1 MIPEEIT
8 LENFLSYKGVA
19 KIDFRKIHSVV
30 IIGDNGAG
38 KSSILDG
45 MTYALFGVAR
55 GTSKSGDNSDRLIST
70 GEQYLKTDFI
80 FSVDGTQYNVIRK
93 RDKIKQSTELELFKK
108 DDDEWKNISKSTIKA
123 TQELIHS
130 IIKAN
135 YELFVSSVMIMQGR
149 ADNFTRKD
157 PSERKELLYD
167 ILNLNIYEKLC
178 DLARDKRKEILSKIE
193 SLKVLIEPMKESLDK
208 RLILEKELSELKDS
222 VREKEDKIKD
232 LKTKLSETSTKLEI
246 AKEEMV
252 RKSNILER
260 LKREEENFKSL
271 TEEKDKYIKQ
281 INEAQ
286 KIILLQNEIETNYQR
301 FISYLERERKMA
313 ESFENKVRVEK
324 EIDELKKKISDE
336 EHELSLKQAELDK
349 EKSIYM
355 SEKDK
360 FITINLKVHSVQSE
374 LKELERIRAKKGEI
388 EKTLNDINLA
398 IATTEADL
406 ANLRKNLEETKIKK
420 KEIEEKIL
428 SIEKLLKEEQTLNEQ
443 LKVIKEDK
451 SKLEILNADLITES
465 GKISSLKVQIDE
477 TIKVISSLNDSLA
490 ILSKEGEI
498 KQCPVCGSN
507 LSEEK
512 RTELIL
518 NYRREIEQKKDFIED
533 AKKKIELREKN
544 IDEKEL
550 LRENLKKSILLEAE
564 LMERKACLTNARE
577 QIYSLNDEL
586 LTIKTAET
594 HYQSDITRQEN
605 KLIELYSKRTTT
617 EKQYNEY
624 LNKLL
629 AENYLL
635 TSLGELQAQLSKIRE
650 AEEKLPHVAKELLDI
665 SRKLETRD
673 FALEAREKL
682 EELQKKLYNIHYDA
696 SLHKELKSNIEN
708 FQYAEKKKK
717 LLDEKIHEK
726 EILTTAVNSLKE
738 KIDLVKK
745 EVNKLNDELK
755 LINVDES
762 QIEEIIK
769 LRDNYNREMDG
780 LLLDRDSL
788 IKMQALKEENIKSYR
803 EMEKEYISKNKEL
816 ESLLKEEKLL
826 MKASSIYGKNGIPA
840 FIIENTLP
848 EIEEKAN
855 QILDIISDGRLQVY
869 FKVESKTKKGDLKET
884 LDIEISSEGEN
895 RPYELFSG
903 GEKFKV
909 DIAIRIALSYVLA
922 NKSGAK
928 LSMLIIDEGFG
939 TQDREGIIRF
949 IECIERISNEFEK
962 IIVITHMN
970 ELKDYFESHLRVV
983 KENGISKIFFETI

>member
-8 LENFLSYKGVA
+8 LENFLSYKGVT
-19 KIDFRKIHSVV
+19 KIDFSKFHSAV

-55 GTSKSGDNSDRLIST
+55 GTSKSGDNSDRLIFT
-70 GEQYLKTDFI
+70 GEHYLKTDFL
-80 FSVDGTQYNVIRK
+80 FSVDGIQYNVIRK
-93 RDKIKQSTELELFKK
+93 RDKVKQSTELEFFKK
-108 DDDEWKNISKSTIKA
+108 NGDGWINISKSTIKA
-123 TQELIHS
+123 TQELIYS
-130 IIKAN
+130 VIKAN
-135 YELFVSSVMIMQGR
+135 YELFVSSVMIMQGK
-149 ADNFTRKD
+149 ADSFTRKD

-167 ILNLNIYEKLC
+167 ILGLNIYEKLC
-178 DLARDKRKEILSKIE
+178 NLARDKRKEVLSKID
-193 SLKVLIEPMKESLDK
+193 SLKTLIKPMKESLDK
-208 RLILEKELSELKDS
+208 QQVLEKELSELNVVIK
-222 VREKEDKIKD
+222 EKEDKIND
-232 LKTKLSETSTKLEI
+232 LKAKLTETYKKLDI
-246 AKEEMV
+246 AKQEMV
-252 RKSNILER
+252 KKSNILER
-260 LKREEENFKSL
+260 LKREEENLNSL

-324 EIDELKKKISDE
+324 EIDDLKKKISDE

-360 FITINLKVHSVQSE
+360 FMTINLKIQSVQSE

-406 ANLRKNLEETKIKK
+406 ANLRKNLEDTKIRK

-428 SIEKLLKEEQTLNEQ
+428 NIEKFLREEQTINEQ
-443 LKVIKEDK
+443 LKAIKENK
-451 SKLEILNADLITES
+451 SKLDILNADLLSES
-465 GKISSLKVQIDE
+465 GKIGSIKLQIDE
-477 TIKVISSLNDSLA
+477 TIKIISSLNESLA

-498 KQCPVCGSN
+498 KHCPVCGSN
-507 LSEEK
+507 ISEEK

-518 NYRREIEQKKDFIED
+518 NYKREIEQKKEFIED

-544 IDEKEL
+544 IIEKEL
-550 LRENLKKSILLEAE
+550 LKENLKKSILLEAE
-564 LMERKACLTNARE
+564 LMEKKASLTNARE
-577 QIYSLNDEL
+577 QTYSLNDEL
-586 LTIKTAET
+586 LSIKTAEM
-594 HYQSDITRQEN
+594 HYQSDITRQEG

-635 TSLGELQAQLSKIRE
+635 TSLGELQAQLSKVRE
-650 AEEKLPHVAKELLDI
+650 AEEKLPHVAKELLTI

-682 EELQKKLYNIHYDA
+682 DELQRKLYNIHYDA

-708 FQYAEKKKK
+708 FQYVEKKKK

-726 EILTTAVNSLKE
+726 EILTTTVNSLKE
-738 KIDLVKK
+738 KIEIVQN
-745 EVNKLNDELK
+745 EMNKLTDELK

-762 QIEEIIK
+762 LIEKIVT
-769 LRDNYNREMDG
+769 LRDSYTRETDA
-780 LLLDRDSL
+780 LLLDRDNL
-788 IKMQALKEENIKSYR
+788 IKAQALKEENIKTFK
-803 EMEKEYISKNKEL
+803 EMEKDYISKNKEL
-816 ESLLKEEKLL
+816 ENLLKDEKLL
-826 MKASSIYGKNGIPA
+826 MTASIIYGKNGIPA

-869 FKVESKTKKGDLKET
+869 FKVESKTKKGDSKET

-895 RPYELFSG
+895 RSYELFSG

-939 TQDREGIIRF
+939 TQDREGIFRF
-949 IECIERISNEFEK
+949 IECIEKITNEFEK
-962 IIVITHMN
+962 ILVITHMN
-970 ELKDYFESHLRVV
+970 ELKDYFETHLRVV
-983 KENGISKIFFETI
+983 KENGISKIYYENS

>member
-1 MIPEEIT
+1 
-8 LENFLSYKGVA
+8 
-19 KIDFRKIHSVV
+19 
-30 IIGDNGAG
+30 
-38 KSSILDG
+38 
-45 MTYALFGVAR
+45 
-55 GTSKSGDNSDRLIST
+55 
-70 GEQYLKTDFI
+70 
-80 FSVDGTQYNVIRK
+80 
-93 RDKIKQSTELELFKK
+93 
-108 DDDEWKNISKSTIKA
+108 
-123 TQELIHS
+123 
-130 IIKAN
+130 
-135 YELFVSSVMIMQGR
+135 MIMQGK
-149 ADNFTRKD
+149 ADSFTRKD

-167 ILNLNIYEKLC
+167 ILGLNIYEKLC
-178 DLARDKRKEILSKIE
+178 NLARDKRKEVLSKID
-193 SLKVLIEPMKESLDK
+193 SLKTLIKPMKESLDK
-208 RLILEKELSELKDS
+208 QQVLEKELSELNVVIK
-222 VREKEDKIKD
+222 EKEDKIND
-232 LKTKLSETSTKLEI
+232 LKAKLTETYKKLDI
-246 AKEEMV
+246 AKQEMV
-252 RKSNILER
+252 KKSNILER
-260 LKREEENFKSL
+260 LKREEENLNSL

-324 EIDELKKKISDE
+324 EIDDLKKKISDE

-360 FITINLKVHSVQSE
+360 FMTINLKIQSVQSE

-406 ANLRKNLEETKIKK
+406 ANLRKNLEDTKIRK

-428 SIEKLLKEEQTLNEQ
+428 NIEKFLREEQTINEQ
-443 LKVIKEDK
+443 LKAIKENK
-451 SKLEILNADLITES
+451 SKLDILNADLLSES
-465 GKISSLKVQIDE
+465 GKIGSIKLQIDE
-477 TIKVISSLNDSLA
+477 TIKIISSLNESLA

-498 KQCPVCGSN
+498 KHCPVCGSN
-507 LSEEK
+507 ISEEK

-518 NYRREIEQKKDFIED
+518 NYKREIEQKKEFIED

-544 IDEKEL
+544 IIEKEL
-550 LRENLKKSILLEAE
+550 LKENLKKSILLEAE
-564 LMERKACLTNARE
+564 LMEKKASLTNARE
-577 QIYSLNDEL
+577 QTYSLNDEL
-586 LTIKTAET
+586 LSIKTAEM
-594 HYQSDITRQEN
+594 HYQSDITRQEG

-635 TSLGELQAQLSKIRE
+635 TSLGELQAQLSKVRE
-650 AEEKLPHVAKELLDI
+650 AEEKLPHVAKELLTI

-682 EELQKKLYNIHYDA
+682 DELQRKLYNIHYDA

-708 FQYAEKKKK
+708 FQYVEKKKK

-726 EILTTAVNSLKE
+726 EILTTTVNSLKE
-738 KIDLVKK
+738 KIEIVQN
-745 EVNKLNDELK
+745 EMNKLTDELK

-762 QIEEIIK
+762 LIEKIVT
-769 LRDNYNREMDG
+769 LRDNYTRETDA
-780 LLLDRDSL
+780 LLLDRDNL
-788 IKMQALKEENIKSYR
+788 IKAQALKEENIKTFK
-803 EMEKEYISKNKEL
+803 EMEKDYISKNKEL
-816 ESLLKEEKLL
+816 ENLLKDEKLL
-826 MKASSIYGKNGIPA
+826 MTASIIYGKNGIPA

-869 FKVESKTKKGDLKET
+869 FKVESKTKKGDSKET

-895 RPYELFSG
+895 RSYELFSG

-939 TQDREGIIRF
+939 TQDREGIFRF
-949 IECIERISNEFEK
+949 IECIEKITNEFEK
-962 IIVITHMN
+962 ILVITHMN
-970 ELKDYFESHLRVV
+970 ELKDYFETHLRVV
-983 KENGISKIFFETI
+983 KENGISKIYYENS

>member
-8 LENFLSYKGVA
+8 LENFLSYKGVT
-19 KIDFRKIHSVV
+19 KIDFSKFHSAV

-55 GTSKSGDNSDRLIST
+55 GTSKSGDNSDRLIFT
-70 GEQYLKTDFI
+70 GEHYLKTDFL
-80 FSVDGTQYNVIRK
+80 FSVDGIQYNVIRK
-93 RDKIKQSTELELFKK
+93 RDKVKQSTELEFFKK
-108 DDDEWKNISKSTIKA
+108 NGDGWINISKSTIKA
-123 TQELIHS
+123 TQELIYS
-130 IIKAN
+130 VIKAN
-135 YELFVSSVMIMQGR
+135 YELFVSSVMIMQGK
-149 ADNFTRKD
+149 ADSFTRKD

-167 ILNLNIYEKLC
+167 ILGLNIYEKLC
-178 DLARDKRKEILSKIE
+178 NLARDKRKEVLSKID
-193 SLKVLIEPMKESLDK
+193 SLKALIKPMKESLDK
-208 RLILEKELSELKDS
+208 QQVLEKELSELNVVIK
-222 VREKEDKIKD
+222 EKEDKINY
-232 LKTKLSETSTKLEI
+232 LKAKLTETYKKLDI
-246 AKEEMV
+246 AKQEMV
-252 RKSNILER
+252 KKSNILER
-260 LKREEENFKSL
+260 LKREEENLNSL

-324 EIDELKKKISDE
+324 EIDDLKKKISDE

-360 FITINLKVHSVQSE
+360 FMTINLKIQSVQSE

-406 ANLRKNLEETKIKK
+406 ANLRKNLEDTKIRK

-428 SIEKLLKEEQTLNEQ
+428 NIEKFLREEQTINEQ
-443 LKVIKEDK
+443 LKAIKENK
-451 SKLEILNADLITES
+451 SKLDILNADLLSES
-465 GKISSLKVQIDE
+465 GKIGSIKLQIDE
-477 TIKVISSLNDSLA
+477 TIKIISSLNESLA

-498 KQCPVCGSN
+498 KHCPVCGSN
-507 LSEEK
+507 ISEEK

-518 NYRREIEQKKDFIED
+518 NYKREIEQKKEFIED

-544 IDEKEL
+544 IIEKEL
-550 LRENLKKSILLEAE
+550 LKENLKKSILLEAE
-564 LMERKACLTNARE
+564 LMEKKASLTNARE
-577 QIYSLNDEL
+577 QTYSLNDEL
-586 LTIKTAET
+586 LSIKTAEM
-594 HYQSDITRQEN
+594 HYQSDITRQEG

-635 TSLGELQAQLSKIRE
+635 TSLGELQAQLSKVRE
-650 AEEKLPHVAKELLDI
+650 AEEKLPHVAKELLTI

-682 EELQKKLYNIHYDA
+682 DELQRKLYNIHYDA

-708 FQYAEKKKK
+708 FQYVEKKKK

-726 EILTTAVNSLKE
+726 EILTTTVNSLKE
-738 KIDLVKK
+738 KIEIVQN
-745 EVNKLNDELK
+745 EMNKLTDELK

-762 QIEEIIK
+762 LIEKIVT
-769 LRDNYNREMDG
+769 LRDNYTRETDA
-780 LLLDRDSL
+780 LLLDRDNL
-788 IKMQALKEENIKSYR
+788 IKAQALKEENIKTFK
-803 EMEKEYISKNKEL
+803 EMEKDYISKNKEL
-816 ESLLKEEKLL
+816 ENLLKDEKLL
-826 MKASSIYGKNGIPA
+826 MTASIIYGKNGIPA

-869 FKVESKTKKGDLKET
+869 FKVESKTKKGDSKET

-895 RPYELFSG
+895 RSYELFSG

-939 TQDREGIIRF
+939 TQDREGIFRF
-949 IECIERISNEFEK
+949 IECIEKITNEFEK
-962 IIVITHMN
+962 ILVITHMN
-970 ELKDYFESHLRVV
+970 ELKDYFETHLRVV
-983 KENGISKIFFETI
+983 KENGISKIYYENS

>member
-8 LENFLSYKGVA
+8 LENFLSYKGVT
-19 KIDFRKIHSVV
+19 KIDFSKFHSAV

-55 GTSKSGDNSDRLIST
+55 GTSKSGDNSDRLIFT
-70 GEQYLKTDFI
+70 GEHYLKTDFL
-80 FSVDGTQYNVIRK
+80 FSVDGIQYNVIRK
-93 RDKIKQSTELELFKK
+93 RDKVKQSTELEFFKK
-108 DDDEWKNISKSTIKA
+108 NGDGWINISKSTIKA
-123 TQELIHS
+123 TQELIYS
-130 IIKAN
+130 VIKAN
-135 YELFVSSVMIMQGR
+135 YELFVSSVMIMQGK
-149 ADNFTRKD
+149 ADSFTRKD

-167 ILNLNIYEKLC
+167 ILGLNIYEKLC
-178 DLARDKRKEILSKIE
+178 NLARDKRKEVLSKID
-193 SLKVLIEPMKESLDK
+193 SLKTLIKPMKESLDK
-208 RLILEKELSELKDS
+208 QQVLEKELSELNVVIK
-222 VREKEDKIKD
+222 EKEDKIND
-232 LKTKLSETSTKLEI
+232 LKAKLTETYKKLDI
-246 AKEEMV
+246 AKQEMV
-252 RKSNILER
+252 KKSNILER
-260 LKREEENFKSL
+260 LKREEENLNSL

-324 EIDELKKKISDE
+324 EIDDLKKKISDE

-360 FITINLKVHSVQSE
+360 FMTINLKIQSVQSE

-406 ANLRKNLEETKIKK
+406 ANLRKNLEDTKIRK

-428 SIEKLLKEEQTLNEQ
+428 NIEKFLREEQTINEQ
-443 LKVIKEDK
+443 LKAIKENK
-451 SKLEILNADLITES
+451 SKLDILNADLLSES
-465 GKISSLKVQIDE
+465 GKIGSIKLQIDE
-477 TIKVISSLNDSLA
+477 TIKIISSLNESLA

-498 KQCPVCGSN
+498 KHCPVCGSN
-507 LSEEK
+507 ISEEK

-518 NYRREIEQKKDFIED
+518 NYKREIEQKKEFIED

-544 IDEKEL
+544 IIEKEL
-550 LRENLKKSILLEAE
+550 LKENLKKSILLEAE
-564 LMERKACLTNARE
+564 LMEKKASLTNARE
-577 QIYSLNDEL
+577 QTYSLNDEL
-586 LTIKTAET
+586 LSIKTAEM
-594 HYQSDITRQEN
+594 HYQSDITRQEG

-635 TSLGELQAQLSKIRE
+635 TSLGELQAQLSKVRE
-650 AEEKLPHVAKELLDI
+650 AEEKLPHVAKELLTI

-682 EELQKKLYNIHYDA
+682 DELQRKLYNIHYDA

-708 FQYAEKKKK
+708 FQYVEKKKK

-726 EILTTAVNSLKE
+726 EILTTTVNSLKE
-738 KIDLVKK
+738 KIEIVQN
-745 EVNKLNDELK
+745 EMNKLTDELK

-762 QIEEIIK
+762 LIEKIVT
-769 LRDNYNREMDG
+769 LRDNYTRETDA
-780 LLLDRDSL
+780 LLLDRDNL
-788 IKMQALKEENIKSYR
+788 IKAQALKEENIKTFK
-803 EMEKEYISKNKEL
+803 EMEKDYISKNKEL
-816 ESLLKEEKLL
+816 ENLLKDEKLL
-826 MKASSIYGKNGIPA
+826 MTASIIYGKNGIPA

-869 FKVESKTKKGDLKET
+869 FKVESKTKKGDSKET
-884 LDIEISSEGEN
+884 L
-895 RPYELFSG
+895 
-903 GEKFKV
+903 
-909 DIAIRIALSYVLA
+909 
-922 NKSGAK
+922 
-928 LSMLIIDEGFG
+928 
-939 TQDREGIIRF
+939 
-949 IECIERISNEFEK
+949 
-962 IIVITHMN
+962 
-970 ELKDYFESHLRVV
+970 
-983 KENGISKIFFETI
+983 

>member
-1 MIPEEIT
+1 MKAKLTET
-8 LENFLSYKGVA
+8 YK
-19 KIDFRKIHSVV
+19 K
-30 IIGDNGAG
+30 
-38 KSSILDG
+38 LD
-45 MTYALFGVAR
+45 
-55 GTSKSGDNSDRLIST
+55 
-70 GEQYLKTDFI
+70 
-80 FSVDGTQYNVIRK
+80 
-93 RDKIKQSTELELFKK
+93 
-108 DDDEWKNISKSTIKA
+108 
-123 TQELIHS
+123 
-130 IIKAN
+130 
-135 YELFVSSVMIMQGR
+135 
-149 ADNFTRKD
+149 
-157 PSERKELLYD
+157 
-167 ILNLNIYEKLC
+167 
-178 DLARDKRKEILSKIE
+178 
-193 SLKVLIEPMKESLDK
+193 
-208 RLILEKELSELKDS
+208 
-222 VREKEDKIKD
+222 
-232 LKTKLSETSTKLEI
+232 I
-246 AKEEMV
+246 AKQEMV
-252 RKSNILER
+252 KKSNILER
-260 LKREEENFKSL
+260 LKREEENLNSL

-324 EIDELKKKISDE
+324 EIDDLKKKISDE

-360 FITINLKVHSVQSE
+360 FMTINLKIQSVQSE

-406 ANLRKNLEETKIKK
+406 ANLRKNLEDTKIRK

-428 SIEKLLKEEQTLNEQ
+428 NIEKFLREEQTINEQ
-443 LKVIKEDK
+443 LKAIKENK
-451 SKLEILNADLITES
+451 SKLDILNADLLSES
-465 GKISSLKVQIDE
+465 GKIGSIKLQIDE
-477 TIKVISSLNDSLA
+477 TIKIISSLNESLA

-498 KQCPVCGSN
+498 KHCPVCGSN
-507 LSEEK
+507 ISEEK

-518 NYRREIEQKKDFIED
+518 NYKREIEQKKEFIED

-544 IDEKEL
+544 IIEKEL
-550 LRENLKKSILLEAE
+550 LKENLKKSILLEAE
-564 LMERKACLTNARE
+564 LMEKKASLTNARE
-577 QIYSLNDEL
+577 QTYSLNDEL
-586 LTIKTAET
+586 LSIKTAEM
-594 HYQSDITRQEN
+594 HYQSDITRQEG

-635 TSLGELQAQLSKIRE
+635 TSLGELQAQLSKVRE
-650 AEEKLPHVAKELLDI
+650 AEEKLPHVAKELLTI

-682 EELQKKLYNIHYDA
+682 DELQRKLYNIHYDA

-708 FQYAEKKKK
+708 FQYVEKKKK

-726 EILTTAVNSLKE
+726 EILTTTVNSLKE
-738 KIDLVKK
+738 KIEIVQN
-745 EVNKLNDELK
+745 EMNKLTDELK

-762 QIEEIIK
+762 LIEKIVT
-769 LRDNYNREMDG
+769 LRDNYTRETDA
-780 LLLDRDSL
+780 LLLDRDNL
-788 IKMQALKEENIKSYR
+788 IKAQALKEENIKTFK
-803 EMEKEYISKNKEL
+803 EMEKDYISKNKEL
-816 ESLLKEEKLL
+816 ENLLKDEKLL
-826 MKASSIYGKNGIPA
+826 MTASIIYGKNGIPA

-869 FKVESKTKKGDLKET
+869 FKVESKTKKGDSKET

-895 RPYELFSG
+895 RSYELFSG

-939 TQDREGIIRF
+939 TQDREGIFRF
-949 IECIERISNEFEK
+949 IECIEKITNEFEK
-962 IIVITHMN
+962 ILVITHMN
-970 ELKDYFESHLRVV
+970 ELKDYFETHLRVV
-983 KENGISKIFFETI
+983 KENGISKIYYENS